1 MNSRISSGCLQFI
14 IRLCLDGEALLKTMV
29 VFHVNILKVSIKRAK
44 IEIVSCTTYESHGVC
59 DQYLH
64 KGLKLPAREK
74 TINSINQI
82 TNIVHA
88 ASDG

>member
-1 MNSRISSGCLQFI
+1 M
-14 IRLCLDGEALLKTMV
+14 IRLCLDGEALLKMMV
-29 VFHVNILKVSIKRAK
+29 VFHVNILKVSNRSAK
-44 IEIVSCTTYESHGVC
+44 IEIVSCTIYESRGVC

-64 KGLKLPAREK
+64 KGLKLAAREK

-88 ASDG
+88 ALDG

>member
-1 MNSRISSGCLQFI
+1 
-14 IRLCLDGEALLKTMV
+14 MV
-29 VFHVNILKVSIKRAK
+29 FFHVNILKVNGKRAK
-44 IEIVSCTTYESHGVC
+44 IEIVSCTTYESRVVC

-64 KGLKLPAREK
+64 KGLKLAAREK

-88 ASDG
+88 ASNGELTQSRAINLCHKAFILKGSPLIGT